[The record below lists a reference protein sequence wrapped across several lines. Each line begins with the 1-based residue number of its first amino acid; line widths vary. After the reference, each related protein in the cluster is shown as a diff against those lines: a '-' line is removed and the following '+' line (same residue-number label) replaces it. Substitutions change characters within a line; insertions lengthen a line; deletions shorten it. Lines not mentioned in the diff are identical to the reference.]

1 MEVHPPEHGI
11 HSWRDFLVHMG
22 TITLGLLIAL
32 GLEAAVEALHRH
44 HQMQEARERIDH
56 EIAGNRGVIA
66 KDRDNMKQAMERT
79 RGNINVLDAPG
90 DPDTTKLHFGWTWE
104 DPQNSAWDTA
114 RATGALALLPYDQ
127 AQHYADIYDQQE
139 LVREAAKDYVQKQ
152 VHLVTP
158 LMRRGD
164 LYSSAVRANL
174 SQTERQQLADNSAES
189 LTQIGLLLN
198 LTTGL
203 TNLYEAR

>member
-11 HSWRDFLVHMG
+11 HTWRDFLVHMG

-32 GLEAAVEALHRH
+32 GLEAAAEALHHH
-44 HQMQEARERIDH
+44 HQMEEARERIDH
-56 EIAGNRGVIA
+56 EIAGNRAVIA
-66 KDRDNMKQAMERT
+66 KDRENMQRALERT
-79 RGNINVLDAPG
+79 RDNINLLDAPG

-104 DPQNSAWDTA
+104 DPQSSAWDTA
-114 RATGALALLPYDQ
+114 RTTGALALLPYDE

-139 LVREAAKDYVQKQ
+139 LVREAAKDYVAKQ

-158 LMRRGD
+158 LMRHGD
-164 LYSSAVRANL
+164 LHLGSVRTNL
-174 SQTERQQLADNSAES
+174 SPADRQSLADNSAES
-189 LTQIGLLLN
+189 LTQIGLLQD

-203 TNLYEAR
+203 TSLYGGK